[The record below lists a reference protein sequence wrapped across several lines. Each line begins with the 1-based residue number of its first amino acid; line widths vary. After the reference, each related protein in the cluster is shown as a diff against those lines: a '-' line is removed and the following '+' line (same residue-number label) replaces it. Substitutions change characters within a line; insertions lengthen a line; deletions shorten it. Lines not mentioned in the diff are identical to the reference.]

1 MWFITTVCEMVSDIL
16 GHQKF
21 YLSKVDI
28 FENLNKG
35 ILDVLIW
42 TSNLSISTMFNVI
55 SCYSG
60 SNAGEW
66 MLIIRY
72 MYLPFRILGRS

>member
-1 MWFITTVCEMVSDIL
+1 MNNGIFETFLDQQASTVKKKHVKPYMWFITTVCEMVSDIL

-35 ILDVLIW
+35 ILDVLI
-42 TSNLSISTMFNVI
+42 
-55 SCYSG
+55 
-60 SNAGEW
+60 
-66 MLIIRY
+66 
-72 MYLPFRILGRS
+72 